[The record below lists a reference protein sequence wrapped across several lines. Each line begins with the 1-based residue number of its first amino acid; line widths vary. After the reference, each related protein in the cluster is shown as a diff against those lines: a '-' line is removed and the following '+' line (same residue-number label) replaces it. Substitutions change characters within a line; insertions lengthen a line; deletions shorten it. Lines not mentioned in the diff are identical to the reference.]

1 MLSLLQIQYSCLN
14 SLDKALET
22 VIDSS
27 MIMACNLELA
37 RRDMTLK
44 SAASHLHEHDRNRL
58 RRSGFMSQDLFSPA
72 ILDAIEK
79 KLEKERSPKRQEVD
93 HKPIFQFNRSYNGSN
108 SSVGSSHTPSSGKNS
123 FRSEFKPQQQQK
135 FSYSTR
141 GGRGGRRK

>member
-1 MLSLLQIQYSCLN
+1 MLSFLQIQVSCLN

-37 RRDMTLK
+37 RRDTTLK
-44 SAASHLHEHDRNRL
+44 NAASHLHEHDRNRL
-58 RRSGFMSQDLFSPA
+58 RRSGFMSQDLFSLA

-79 KLEKERSPKRQEVD
+79 KLEKERSPKRQKVD
-93 HKPIFQFNRSYNGSN
+93 HKPIFQSKRVYGNN
-108 SSVGSSHTPSSGKNS
+108 SSSTSASHTPASGKNS

-135 FSYSTR
+135 SSYSTR
-141 GGRGGRRK
+141 GGRGDCRK